1 MHVLGDAAGL
11 RRFIEPEVEGMGF
24 ELVMVHLITGGDRRL
39 QVFIDAVG
47 GITLSDCEAVSRRLS
62 PLLDVEDAVQGEYS
76 LEVSSP
82 GIDRP
87 LVKPKHFQ
95 DVLGE
100 RVKIRM
106 KAQYHGRRL
115 FDGCLTEVRDDAAVL
130 EIDGSDCALPYAG
143 MERANLVGATLAGAS
158 S

>member
-1 MHVLGDAAGL
+1 MHVLGDAEGL
-11 RRFIEPEVEGMGF
+11 RRFIEPEVESMGF

-39 QVFIDAVG
+39 QIFIDAVG
-47 GITLSDCEAVSRRLS
+47 GITLNDCEAVSRRLS

-87 LVKPKHFQ
+87 LVKPEHFQ
-95 DVLGE
+95 EALGA

-115 FDGCLTEVRDDAAVL
+115 FDGCLTGVRDDAAVL

-143 MERANLVGATLAGAS
+143 MERANLVGTDLAGAS
-158 S
+158 F